1 MVEQRG
7 VEPLT
12 SALRTRRSAK
22 LSYCPTRRDILGSAR
37 EECQGVSEGAVE
49 FLDVLAAA
57 LCHVGAGAAAS
68 FKQRARLAHQHAH
81 VARGVRGAGEHE
93 TRGVFVARSEQRDR
107 LWFRDESVREFL

>member
-37 EECQGVSEGAVE
+37 EECQGVGEGGVE

-57 LCHVGAGAAAS
+57 LCHVGSAAAAAVE
-68 FKQRARLAHQHAH
+68 QRAGFTHQHAH
-81 VARGVRGAGEHE
+81 VAGCVRRASEDE
-93 TRGVFVARSEQRDR
+93 TRRVLVA
-107 LWFRDESVREFL
+107 